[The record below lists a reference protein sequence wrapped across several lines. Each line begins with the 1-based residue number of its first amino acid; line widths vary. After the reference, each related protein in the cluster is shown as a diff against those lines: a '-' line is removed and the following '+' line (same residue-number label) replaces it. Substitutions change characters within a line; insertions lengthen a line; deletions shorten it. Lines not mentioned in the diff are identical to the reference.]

1 MLTAAQQDYVEVIY
15 RLEMEHGESGVRI
28 SQIADALGTRLPTVT
43 RTVQKLAALEIVAHD
58 ARREVRLTDKGKQIG
73 GEIVHRHEDLVRF
86 FTDVLGLDQSVA
98 ERDTCQIEHGFSGR
112 ASQRLHEFLEH
123 FLALRESK
131 KRVVT
136 EFLRSASPTNEEFA
150 NLPRR
155 RTGGWRS

>member
-15 RLEMEHGESGVRI
+15 RLEKENGDAGVRI

-43 RTVQKLAALEIVAHD
+43 RTVQKLTAMDVVSHD
-58 ARREVRLTDKGKQIG
+58 ARREVRLTDTGRQIG

-86 FTDVLGLDQSVA
+86 FTDVLGLDKAVA
-98 ERDTCQIEHGFSGR
+98 ERDTCQIEHGLSGR

-123 FLALRESK
+123 FLALPESK
-131 KRVVT
+131 QRIVT
-136 EFLRSASPTNEEFA
+136 DFLRSASTTNEDFA

-155 RTGGWRS
+155 RTDGWRS